1 MIRKIR
7 SRFFGQERGKSLEVQ
22 YGCEYVGD
30 SKVVVTSAAFELHA
44 KLKRDSIQH
53 LCMMQAPVGLLTDS
67 KLLGSVFCVT
77 TGRST
82 ALWCFFLSDMRDGQI
97 IVAEVFLKEEVSLRE
112 RPVRKT

>member
-1 MIRKIR
+1 MIRKIW

-44 KLKRDSIQH
+44 KLKRQH
-53 LCMMQAPVGLLTDS
+53 PTPLHLSVGLLTDS

-82 ALWCFFLSDMRDGQI
+82 ALWCFFS
-97 IVAEVFLKEEVSLRE
+97 
-112 RPVRKT
+112 